1 MEFLKS
7 GHNESEEK
15 KKFKVESKK
24 EVGSSFSIV
33 DLVNESETQ
42 QFD

>member
-7 GHNESEEK
+7 GDKESEGK
-15 KKFKVESKK
+15 KKVEVESKK

-33 DLVNESETQ
+33 DLVNETETQ
-42 QFD
+42 